1 MIDVEFLPKT
11 SLEQDVLSAWKL
23 YHAHLQDKNYPL
35 ESWAPRKADLLIDL
49 LHVMGKALGY
59 PFDKAHIKNS
69 SYYPLGYGET
79 VILAIPLAL
88 MILPLLQDMM
98 TQGIY

>member
-88 MILPLLQDMM
+88 LTLLLLED
-98 TQGIY
+98 I